1 MLSLYQGAPAPSNC
15 SFFLLSPSLPHPN
28 SLHCVFFI
36 SRFSAQRSP
45 EEEPPT
51 AQDGWWQ
58 KTLRALKT
66 LLLFSIIL
74 GLSLLLWGYVFQGCG
89 PCKQDPR
96 SPHSPLSIHPSILP
110 RPTIHPDPWGPW
122 VPSLVP
128 RESLSCPVN
137 PSPAHQSDHFLLIRV
152 SVPFPNQTLLCLAP
166 WGESSLLPLS
176 QL

>member
-1 MLSLYQGAPAPSNC
+1 MLSLYQGTPAPTIC

-28 SLHCVFFI
+28 PLHHVFLI
-36 SRFSAQRSP
+36 SWFSAQRFP

-74 GLSLLLWGYVFQGCG
+74 GVSLLLWGYVFQGCG
-89 PCKQDPR
+89 PCKRDPR
-96 SPHSPLSIHPSILP
+96 SPHSPLPIHHPSSRDPPRILTP
-110 RPTIHPDPWGPW
+110 GGPGF
-122 VPSLVP
+122 PA
-128 RESLSCPVN
+128 SCPVN
-137 PSPAHQSDHFLLIRV
+137 PSPAHQSDDLLLIRV
-152 SVPFPNQTLLCLAP
+152 SVPFPNQTFLCLVP
-166 WGESSLLPLS
+166 WGESSSLPLS